1 MSSEASSN
9 STKNSKERC
18 VGMNRERIKEL
29 IDKEQG
35 YKFSENISLSGYT
48 FYKNN
53 SFINFKISRLEDGIS
68 VANIKYIYSDSK
80 EDLISIIAFACN
92 FWLGTNV
99 KFIYYKEK
107 KKAPYVIN
115 TMRRLGFKIVNDRIS
130 VDWPV
135 EFVCKKCKSTN
146 CRCITIEAYS

>member
-1 MSSEASSN
+1 MD
-9 STKNSKERC
+9 K
-18 VGMNRERIKEL
+18 ERIKEL

-35 YKFSENISLSGYT
+35 EKFSENISLNGYT

-53 SFINFKISRLEDGIS
+53 SFIIFKITQVEGDIS
-68 VANIKYIYSDSK
+68 VANIKYIYSDNK

-115 TMRRLGFKIVNDRIS
+115 TMKRLGFRIIDDRIS
-130 VDWPV
+130 VNWPV
-135 EFVCKKCKSTN
+135 KFVCKKCKSTD
-146 CRCITIEAYS
+146 CRCVTVEAYS